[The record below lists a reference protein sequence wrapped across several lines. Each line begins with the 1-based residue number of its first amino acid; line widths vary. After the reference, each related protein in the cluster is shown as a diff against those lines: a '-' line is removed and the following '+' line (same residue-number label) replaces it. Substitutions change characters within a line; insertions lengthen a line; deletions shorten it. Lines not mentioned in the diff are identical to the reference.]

1 MKLFS
6 KIFKSKKEKE
16 FFQSPI
22 VTSKVAYPLDNYLSA
37 YETQKELMKNEA
49 KRYVE
54 QFIDFLD
61 EDPEAFFREIP
72 LHCME
77 EVIDLLQQAQVNIP
91 EDYIIKCRATLQ
103 DFLRNNYYAHGN
115 MITGNYATASGG
127 YSHAVGYYN
136 NVQAYDSNRA
146 SNSCNLIID

>member
-22 VTSKVAYPLDNYLSA
+22 ITSKVAQPLDNYLST
-37 YETQKELMKNEA
+37 YETQIEIRKNEA

-54 QFIDFLD
+54 EFIDFLD
-61 EDPEAFFREIP
+61 EDPETFFREIP

-77 EVIDLLQQAQVNIP
+77 EVIELLQKAQVCIP
-91 EDYIIKCRATLQ
+91 EDYIIKCRATLN
-103 DFLRNNYYAHGN
+103 DYLRSNYSAYGS
-115 MITGNYATASGG
+115 MVTGNYASGG

-136 NVQAYDSNRA
+136 NVQAYNSNRA

>member
-6 KIFKSKKEKE
+6 KIFKPKKDEE

-22 VTSKVAYPLDNYLSA
+22 VTSKVAQPLDNYLSA
-37 YETQKELMKNEA
+37 YETQKEIMKNEA
-49 KRYVE
+49 KRYIE

-61 EDPEAFFREIP
+61 EDPETFFREIP

-77 EVIDLLQQAQVNIP
+77 EVIELLQEAQVSIP
-91 EDYIIKCRATLQ
+91 QDYIIKCRATLQ

-115 MITGNYATASGG
+115 MITGNYASGG

>member
-1 MKLFS
+1 MKHE
-6 KIFKSKKEKE
+6 KK
-16 FFQSPI
+16 
-22 VTSKVAYPLDNYLSA
+22 
-37 YETQKELMKNEA
+37 LMKNEA

-61 EDPEAFFREIP
+61 EDPETFFREIP

-77 EVIDLLQQAQVNIP
+77 EVIELLQEAQVSIP
-91 EDYIIKCRATLQ
+91 EDYIIKCKATVQ
-103 DFLRNNYYAHGN
+103 DFLRNKYFAYGN
-115 MITGNYATASGG
+115 VVTGNYASGG

-136 NVQAYDSNRA
+136 NVRAYDSKRA

>member
-22 VTSKVAYPLDNYLSA
+22 VTSKVAHPLDNYLSA

-61 EDPEAFFREIP
+61 EDPETFFREIP

-77 EVIDLLQQAQVNIP
+77 EVIDLLQEAHVSIP

-103 DFLRNNYYAHGN
+103 DFLRNNYFAYGN
-115 MITGNYATASGG
+115 MMTRNYTYGG
-127 YSHAVGYYN
+127 YSHVVGYYN
-136 NVQAYDSNRA
+136 NVQAYDSNRT
-146 SNSCNLIID
+146 SKSCNLIID